1 MLLNSLPMQLSFN
14 HIFPELPD
22 NSRIWLYLAER
33 KLDSTELHFVE
44 EKLQEFLITWNAH
57 GKILNCNGAIIL
69 SQYLILS
76 VNEEIESAS
85 GCSIDSSVRFVK
97 TLEKELNVDFFNR
110 MNVLSIINENET
122 KTSNYFEAINDK
134 ILFLNPLVQNLG
146 ELRENWIIKTSTVK

>member
-1 MLLNSLPMQLSFN
+1 MQLSFN